1 MATALFRRPTAY
13 PVLTID
19 EIDRIKAPAAG
30 VFTITPDFAGHILD
44 HRNNLNRRKKDALVG
59 RIRRDLE
66 DERFRLNGESIVFSV
81 RGDLLDGQHRLEG
94 CRQSGKS
101 FEAVVALGIEG
112 EALATIDQSMAR
124 SLGDILAIQGE
135 LTKPVAET
143 AACVAR
149 YVAGFHK
156 GSRST
161 FGRVTEVS
169 RDQSIAEISQNQSI
183 ISASEWA
190 ISMRK
195 DMRGVTMPSMI
206 ALARVVLEE
215 CYPGREEDVLYF
227 LERVAIGDDIQQDQP
242 AFTTRSRL
250 SAAKQ
255 RLSIPVIQEI
265 LLRGAKAHMEGRPLT
280 KIQVHNCL
288 PELG

>member
-19 EIDRIKAPAAG
+19 EIDRIKTPAAG
-30 VFTITPDFAGHILD
+30 VFTITPEFAGHIMD
-44 HRNNLNRRKKDALVG
+44 HRNTLNRGKKQALIG
-59 RIRRDLE
+59 RIRRDL
-66 DERFRLNGESIVFSV
+66 DSDRFRLNGESIVFSDQ
-81 RGDLLDGQHRLEG
+81 GELLDGQHRMEG

-112 EALATIDQSMAR
+112 GTLATIDQSMAR
-124 SLGDILAIQGE
+124 TAGDILAIQGD

-149 YVAGFHK
+149 YIAGYHK
-156 GSRST
+156 GNRST
-161 FGRVTEVS
+161 FGRVTEIS
-169 RDQSIAEISQNQSI
+169 RDQSIAEIQQNPNI

-206 ALARVVLEE
+206 ALARTVLEE
-215 CYPGREEDVLYF
+215 CYPGREEDVVYY